1 MRVKT
6 QGMVGI
12 GIAFLII
19 GLVIASVGGFTI
31 AFMLK
36 TVFSSGFSGFLPM
49 FIIPCIFF
57 ALIAGITI
65 AVGVINLVKGLNGRR
80 ILTRGHKSS
89 CTILEKY
96 YTHGYQHHARITHYI
111 IVKYKGDSGQEHH
124 LRVQLDYR
132 NSYRLEKGM
141 VIECYILGEDAYID
155 LRQEVRIISE
165 EGVSHDFNGPMFF

>member
-49 FIIPCIFF
+49 FIIPCI
-57 ALIAGITI
+57 IY
-65 AVGVINLVKGLNGRR
+65 
-80 ILTRGHKSS
+80 KS
-89 CTILEKY
+89 
-96 YTHGYQHHARITHYI
+96 
-111 IVKYKGDSGQEHH
+111 
-124 LRVQLDYR
+124 
-132 NSYRLEKGM
+132 
-141 VIECYILGEDAYID
+141 
-155 LRQEVRIISE
+155 
-165 EGVSHDFNGPMFF
+165 